1 MQTRRKRILISSAF
15 LFFFLFPTISL
26 SKTPQNTNTP
36 YLYKNKQDCLDKNIG
51 PNGSP
56 NDLIKL
62 ICDTANYPK
71 TSKDIE
77 ENEKFIQCKLNGNC
91 DSRGNQL
98 FIVEKEGVG
107 NTGKSGIETML
118 ENANWEK
125 FKRRNEYDSVR
136 RGMEYIMRQKLK
148 NPGYP
153 NPLGEQLLKMSEGER
168 QRYAC
173 NQLNGGMPGSIGCPY

>member
-1 MQTRRKRILISSAF
+1 MQTRRKKILFSSAF
-15 LFFFLFPTISL
+15 LLFFLFPAYSL
-26 SKTPQNTNTP
+26 GQTSQNTNTP
-36 YLYKNKQDCLDKNIG
+36 YLYNNKQDCLDKNTG

-77 ENEKFIQCKLNGNC
+77 ENEKFNQCKLNGNC

-107 NTGKSGIETML
+107 NTGKSGFVTML
-118 ENANWEK
+118 E
-125 FKRRNEYDSVR
+125 
-136 RGMEYIMRQKLK
+136 
-148 NPGYP
+148 
-153 NPLGEQLLKMSEGER
+153 
-168 QRYAC
+168 
-173 NQLNGGMPGSIGCPY
+173 